1 MPRQWTE
8 FQRLEASERARASQP
23 WRNSTGPRSAEGK
36 RVSAR
41 NSYKHG
47 RYSYEI
53 TLLSWYTRLAALRL
67 KQLNVHMN
75 MKLQKLR
82 NELITER
89 NPKGCF
95 KPDIMA
101 FYPYMTKDPF
111 KFFSKT

>member
-8 FQRLEASERARASQP
+8 FQRLEASERARVSQP

-53 TLLSWYTRLAALRL
+53 TLLNWYTRLAALRI
-67 KQLNVHMN
+67 KQLNAHLN

-82 NELITER
+82 NELIAKR

-101 FYPYMTKDPF
+101 FYPHMTKDPF
-111 KFFSKT
+111 KFFSKM